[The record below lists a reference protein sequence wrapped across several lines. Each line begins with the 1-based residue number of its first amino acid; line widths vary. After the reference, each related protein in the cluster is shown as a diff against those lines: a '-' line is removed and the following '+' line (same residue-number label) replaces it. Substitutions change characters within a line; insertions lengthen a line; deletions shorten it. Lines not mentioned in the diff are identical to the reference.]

1 MHEDSGRERVGFV
14 GLGIM
19 GSRMAAN
26 LARAGHELTVFNR
39 TRATAEAWVA
49 EHGGTLADSPADV
62 GAASDIVIS
71 MVVDGEQ
78 VRAVLL
84 GEQGVAHGAAPGTLC
99 VDMSTIAPAQTRA
112 IAAELADRGLRMLD
126 APVTGSSPKAAD
138 GTLTIMAGGD
148 AGDFARAEPLLRVMG
163 ELVVHVGALGQ
174 GEMVKLINNAVAAA
188 NAATVGEALIV
199 GQRTGVDLDAL
210 VEVMAKGSG
219 GSAMLDLKAG
229 PMRAH
234 DYATLFKLEH
244 MLKDVRLCLE
254 EGQAAA
260 VPFAAAARAR
270 DVLVAALARGHGDDD
285 FAALIE
291 ALEGFAGARLGSCN
305 SSSTGKPPN

>member
-1 MHEDSGRERVGFV
+1 MAPESTSAAPGRVGFV

-39 TRATAEAWVA
+39 TRTTADAWAA
-49 EHGGTLADSPADV
+49 EYGGTVAGSPAEV

-71 MVVDGEQ
+71 MVVDGDQ
-78 VRAVLL
+78 VREALL
-84 GEQGVAHGAAPGTLC
+84 GTDGVVQDAAPGTLC
-99 VDMSTIAPAQTRA
+99 VDMSTIAPAQTLEIGTA
-112 IAAELADRGLRMLD
+112 LAARGLSLLD
-126 APVTGSSPKAAD
+126 APVTGSSPKAQD
-138 GTLTIMAGGD
+138 GTLTIMAGGGP
-148 AGDFARAEPLLRVMG
+148 GDFARAKPLFEVMG
-163 ELVVHVGALGQ
+163 DLVVHVGALGQ

-188 NAATVGEALIV
+188 NAATVGEALLV
-199 GQRTGVDLDAL
+199 GQAAGVDLDAL
-210 VEVMAKGSG
+210 VQVMGKGSG

-229 PMRAH
+229 PMREH

-254 EGQAAA
+254 EAQRAR

-270 DVLVAALARGHGDDD
+270 DVLVAAMARGHADDD
-285 FAALIE
+285 FAALVE
-291 ALEGFAGARLGSCN
+291 ALEAFANARLRGLEITS
-305 SSSTGKPPN
+305 

>member
-1 MHEDSGRERVGFV
+1 MPGSERVGFV

-26 LARAGHELTVFNR
+26 LARAGYELTVFNR
-39 TRATAEAWVA
+39 TRATADMWAA
-49 EHGGTLADSPADV
+49 EHGGTVADSPAAV

-78 VRAVLL
+78 VREVLL
-84 GEQGVAHGAAPGTLC
+84 GEHGVVSGAAPGTLC

-112 IAAELADRGLRMLD
+112 IAAELAERGIRMLD
-126 APVTGSSPKAAD
+126 APVTGSSPKAED

-148 AGDFARAEPLLRVMG
+148 AEDFARAEPLLRVMG

-199 GQRTGVDLDAL
+199 GERTGVDLDAL

-219 GSAMLDLKAG
+219 ASAMLDLKAG

-234 DYATLFKLEH
+234 DYTTLFKLEH

-254 EGQAAA
+254 EGEAAA

-270 DVLVAALARGHGDDD
+270 DVLVATLARGHGDDD

-291 ALEGFAGARLGSCN
+291 ALEGFANAKIGPCD
-305 SSSTGKPPN
+305 SSFTRKAPN